1 VTSALALAFAAGIYP
16 LGLAIVVRYLGE
28 PASMRRACAYLGG
41 AATVTL
47 GAGTAMV
54 AALRGS
60 GLTKR
65 QHPAPSAGVQ
75 LLLGVALL
83 LVAVWMA
90 RHRAPTGQRGPG
102 PVDSGQPSREA
113 PGPDRPGHRMPRDAV
128 KDRRIPGSGELFL
141 LGIIT
146 YLPSLLYVGAIKNLV
161 DAGLSISVTIVVLVV
176 CAVFVLQMV
185 ELPIILRLLAPRRT
199 GTILASYNAWMHR
212 HGRRLVIVLAVAG
225 GVYFLISGMTM
236 LLSSG

>member
-1 VTSALALAFAAGIYP
+1 VTSVLALAFAAGIYP

-28 PASMRRACAYLGG
+28 PASMRRAYAYLGG
-41 AATVTL
+41 AATVTF

-54 AALRGS
+54 VALRGS

-90 RHRAPTGQRGPG
+90 RHRAPAGKRGSG
-102 PVDSGQPSREA
+102 PADTGQPSGETQ
-113 PGPDRPGHRMPRDAV
+113 GPDGPGRRMPRVAG
-128 KDRRIPGSGELFL
+128 KDRRTPGIGELFL
-141 LGIIT
+141 LGMIT

-161 DAGLSISVTIVVLVV
+161 DADLSTGVTIVLLVV

-199 GTILASYNAWMHR
+199 GMILAAYNAWMHR
-212 HGRRLVIVLAVAG
+212 HGRRLVIVLAAAG
-225 GVYFLISGMTM
+225 GVYFLISGITM
-236 LLSSG
+236 LLPSS